1 MKTRDQF
8 LLGLLAEECAEI
20 AQECS
25 KCDRFGLD
33 ERMNDSTPPNRERLQ
48 NEVQDLFA
56 VLSLLTDKFGFNF
69 EPNED
74 KIMAKLNKIDFYYQ
88 YSKSIGRVE

>member
-8 LLGLLAEECAEI
+8 LLGLISEECAEI

-33 ERMNDSTPPNRERLQ
+33 EQMNAATPPNRERLQ

-56 VLSLLTDKFGFNF
+56 VLLLLSQEFGFDF
-69 EPNED
+69 EPDEV
-74 KIMAKLNKIDFYYQ
+74 KIKVKLGKIAHYYK
-88 YSKSIGRVE
+88 YSQSIGRVE